1 MAGKKQPIRYASCH
15 PDRVY
20 EAKGLCMA
28 CYRKQNEN
36 IRKYMKGYLRE
47 WRKRNR
53 EKCSGYVEKRL
64 SDPVKRARVRERQY
78 ASRVKSKYGLT
89 EAALADMMRLQNNQ
103 CGICDQHMDKPNID
117 HCHTTGK
124 VRGLLCNGCNTGI
137 GMFKE
142 SIPALLKAA
151 DYIFEHVSVGQ
162 QTTA

>member
-1 MAGKKQPIRYASCH
+1 
-15 PDRVY
+15 
-20 EAKGLCMA
+20 
-28 CYRKQNEN
+28 
-36 IRKYMKGYLRE
+36 
-47 WRKRNR
+47 
-53 EKCSGYVEKRL
+53 
-64 SDPVKRARVRERQY
+64 
-78 ASRVKSKYGLT
+78 
-89 EAALADMMRLQNNQ
+89 
-103 CGICDQHMDKPNID
+103 MDKPNID